1 MFDYLEDE
9 VDDKYYLSDRYI
21 RYAEK
26 SSEDM
31 KEVGN
36 GFRFEPVER
45 ERERERVVIAKTIT
59 SKPGQRM
66 TDNFIKEV

>member
-45 ERERERVVIAKTIT
+45 ERVVIAKTIT